1 VSTYMTMHLVGPHMS
16 TTGKRRGK
24 QKFRS
29 AAEAKR
35 ARELATDWE
44 NLKSKWGVSEKTKKS
59 TVSMEL
65 PTIAKSIKRDTGPR
79 PASLNTW
86 NVGAV
91 SSKTTQQYTGDKILG
106 IGTLHKSNAVPIFS
120 NQEAEDIAKMR
131 R

>member
-1 VSTYMTMHLVGPHMS
+1 MTMHLVGPYLS
-16 TTGKRRGK
+16 TTGKSK
-24 QKFRS
+24 SKKKFRS
-29 AAEAKR
+29 AAEAQR
-35 ARELATDWE
+35 ARQLEQDW
-44 NLKSKWGVSEKTKKS
+44 NSLKSKWGVAEKTKKS
-59 TVSMEL
+59 TVSSEL
-65 PTIAKSIKRDTGPR
+65 PTIAKSIKRDAGPR

-91 SSKTTQQYTGDKILG
+91 SSKATQQYTGDKILG

>member
-1 VSTYMTMHLVGPHMS
+1 MHLVGPYLS
-16 TTGKRRGK
+16 TTGKRKGK

-35 ARELATDWE
+35 ARELESDW
-44 NLKSKWGVSEKTKKS
+44 NALKTKWGVPSKSKSKT
-59 TVSMEL
+59 TVVDL
-65 PTIAKSIKRDTGPR
+65 PTTAKSYIRTTDR
-79 PASLNTW
+79 PNSLNSW

-91 SSKTTQQYTGDKILG
+91 TSKQTQQYTGTNIVG